1 MKESA
6 EEKARQEKLI
16 RYLLGETEDEERLEI
31 EKLCNRDDDWR
42 KDKQLVSKTLSLM
55 EEACSQPLEEL
66 QGQTRKLTEE
76 QRKQLHVWDNSQF
89 YTSEQLNILL
99 LRFDHMD

>member
-6 EEKARQEKLI
+6 EEMARREKLT

-42 KDKQLVSKTLSLM
+42 KDKQLGANPVAYGRSLF
-55 EEACSQPLEEL
+55 PTLEEL
-66 QGQTRKLTEE
+66 HGQTRNLIRRTTE
-76 QRKQLHVWDNSQF
+76 QGFGS
-89 YTSEQLNILL
+89 
-99 LRFDHMD
+99 